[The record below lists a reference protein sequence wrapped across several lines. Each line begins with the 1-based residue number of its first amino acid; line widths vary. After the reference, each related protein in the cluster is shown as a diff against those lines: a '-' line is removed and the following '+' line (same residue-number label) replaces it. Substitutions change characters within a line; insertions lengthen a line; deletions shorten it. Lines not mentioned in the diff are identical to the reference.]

1 MLSSH
6 LAEPTIKVTNRLMRL
21 VRAAL
26 LVLLTSSLAGPGVAA
41 SFAQTAAG
49 SGSKAASSKKP
60 TSTQSSQTKSAA
72 PNKKA
77 AAGTSVKSDSASSS
91 TTSTKKSSA
100 KSFGKNSTSAAK
112 KASGKSSSSKRARKQ
127 PGQKAPTADRVIEI
141 QAALAKDGS
150 FQGSPS
156 GKWDDATAA
165 AMRRFQASHGLNPS
179 GKLDA
184 PTLQRLGLGSQTAGI
199 AAPTPPPG
207 AVSRLT
213 SSASVATVESS
224 RQ

>member
-1 MLSSH
+1 MLSSR
-6 LAEPTIKVTNRLMRL
+6 LAEPIIKVTNRLMRL

-26 LVLLTSSLAGPGVAA
+26 LVLLTSSLAGSGVPA
-41 SFAQTAAG
+41 SFAQTAVG
-49 SGSKAASSKKP
+49 SASKAASSEKRS
-60 TSTQSSQTKSAA
+60 STQGSQAESAA

-77 AAGTSVKSDSASSS
+77 AASTSVKSDSASSS
-91 TTSTKKSSA
+91 TSSTKKSSA

-112 KASGKSSSSKRARKQ
+112 KASGKSSSKRARKQ

-165 AMRRFQASHGLNPS
+165 AMRRFQASHGINPS

-213 SSASVATVESS
+213 SSVSVATVESS

>member
-1 MLSSH
+1 M
-6 LAEPTIKVTNRLMRL
+6 KL

-26 LVLLTSSLAGPGVAA
+26 LVLLTSSLAGLGVPA

-49 SGSKAASSKKP
+49 SGSNAASSKKRS
-60 TSTQSSQTKSAA
+60 STQGSQTKSAA

-77 AAGTSVKSDSASSS
+77 AASTSVKSDSASSS
-91 TTSTKKSSA
+91 TTA
-100 KSFGKNSTSAAK
+100 KSLGKNSTSAAK

-165 AMRRFQASHGLNPS
+165 AMRRFQASHGINPS

-213 SSASVATVESS
+213 SSVSVATVESS

>member
-1 MLSSH
+1 
-6 LAEPTIKVTNRLMRL
+6 MRL
-21 VRAAL
+21 VRVAL
-26 LVLLTSSLAGPGVAA
+26 LVLLTSSLAGLGVPA
-41 SFAQTAAG
+41 SFAQSAAG
-49 SGSKAASSKKP
+49 SGTKAAP
-60 TSTQSSQTKSAA
+60 QGSQTGSAA
-72 PNKKA
+72 PKKKA
-77 AAGTSVKSDSASSS
+77 AANTSVTSRSVGSP

-100 KSFGKNSTSAAK
+100 KPAAKPPSKNSTGAAK
-112 KASGKSSSSKRARKQ
+112 KTSGKSSASKRARKQ

-156 GKWDDATAA
+156 GKWDDATAT
-165 AMRRFQASHGLNPS
+165 AMRRFQASHGLNAS

-199 AAPTPPPG
+199 AQPTPPPG

-213 SSASVATVESS
+213 SSINSPSATAGAPR

>member
-1 MLSSH
+1 
-6 LAEPTIKVTNRLMRL
+6 MRL

-26 LVLLTSSLAGPGVAA
+26 LVLLTSSSAGLGVPA

-49 SGSKAASSKKP
+49 SGTKAASSKKP
-60 TSTQSSQTKSAA
+60 TSTQDSQSSAA
-72 PNKKA
+72 PKKKA
-77 AAGTSVKSDSASSS
+77 AANTSVKSRSAGSS

-100 KSFGKNSTSAAK
+100 KPSGKNSTGAAK
-112 KASGKSSSSKRARKQ
+112 KASGKSSSPKKARKQ
-127 PGQKAPTADRVIEI
+127 PGQKAPTPDRVIEI

-156 GKWDDATAA
+156 GKWDDTTAA

-199 AAPTPPPG
+199 AQPTPPPG

-213 SSASVATVESS
+213 SSMNTPSATADSPR

>member
-1 MLSSH
+1 
-6 LAEPTIKVTNRLMRL
+6 MRL

-26 LVLLTSSLAGPGVAA
+26 LVLLTSSLAGLGVPA

-49 SGSKAASSKKP
+49 SGSKTASSKKL
-60 TSTQSSQTKSAA
+60 TSTQGSQTSNPVPK
-72 PNKKA
+72 KKA
-77 AAGTSVKSDSASSS
+77 AASTVKSRSTSSS
-91 TTSTKKSSA
+91 TTSTKKSFA
-100 KSFGKNSTSAAK
+100 KPSGKNSTSAAK

-141 QAALAKDGS
+141 QAALAKNGS

-156 GKWDDATAA
+156 GKWDDATAV

-213 SSASVATVESS
+213 SSANVATLES